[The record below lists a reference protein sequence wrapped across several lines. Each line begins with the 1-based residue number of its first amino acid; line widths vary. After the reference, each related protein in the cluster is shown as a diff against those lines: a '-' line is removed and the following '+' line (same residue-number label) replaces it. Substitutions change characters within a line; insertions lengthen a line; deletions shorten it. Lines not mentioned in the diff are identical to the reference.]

1 MLMIAGLQSK
11 LACER
16 WTARVRF
23 RFKFVLACVVL
34 LCAATYG
41 QVSDNRILTLDRIFA
56 SSEFR
61 SETFGP
67 ARWLDDG
74 SAYTTLEP
82 STTNREAR
90 DIVRY
95 EAANGTRSVLIAAAS
110 LIPPGADKALVIDD
124 YAWSRD
130 GRKLLVFTNT
140 KPVWRQ
146 NTRGDY
152 WVFEIASK
160 KLFQIGK
167 NAAPSTLMF
176 AKFSPDATRV
186 GYVRENNLYVEDLVT
201 GKITRLTADGS
212 KRIINGT
219 FDWVYEEELDLR
231 DGWRWSPDGRSIA
244 YWQMDTEGVPDFYMI
259 NNTDSL
265 YPKIITIQYPVAGET
280 NSAARVGV
288 VSATG
293 GITRW
298 LQVPGDPRNHYIA
311 RMNWAGNSDEI
322 ILLQLNRRQNALNV
336 IIGNARSGQVRSI
349 LNEKD
354 DAWVDVDVDDI
365 RWLGDGRRFLWLS
378 ERDGWRHVYVA
389 SRTGGEPLLITK
401 DASDVISI
409 EGVDEKT
416 GWLYYIASPENATQ
430 RYLYRTSLSGSGATE
445 RVTPAAEVGSHSY
458 SIAPNAAWAFHTYS
472 TIGSPPTVDLVHLP
486 DHRVERALAANSAT
500 IAKVKELD
508 VTPPEFVKAD
518 IGDGITLDGWVIKP
532 PHLDSTKRYPVLIY
546 VYGEPA
552 SQTVM
557 DRWGSTRYLWHQLL
571 AQHGYVVMSF
581 DNRGTPAPK
590 GRAWRKV
597 VYRKIGVLAAEEQAA
612 AARVAQT
619 WSFVDPKRIAIWGWS
634 GGGSMTLNQ
643 MFRYPDIYQ
652 VGISVAPVTDQHF
665 YDTIYQERYMGL
677 PQDNE
682 ADYRRGSPVTHAANL
697 AGKLL
702 IVHGSG
708 DDNVHY
714 KGTEVLANVLIAN
727 KKQFTM
733 MEYPNRRHGI
743 SEGPGTQRH
752 LFELLTRYL
761 ETNMPAG
768 ER

>member
-1 MLMIAGLQSK
+1 MGAA
-11 LACER
+11 LASIVLIS
-16 WTARVRF
+16 TAYSQPAD
-23 RFKFVLACVVL
+23 K
-34 LCAATYG
+34 
-41 QVSDNRILTLDRIFA
+41 RILTLDRIFSA
-56 SSEFR
+56 GEFR

-67 ARWLDDG
+67 ARWLEDG
-74 SAYTTLEP
+74 SAYTTLER
-82 STTNREAR
+82 SAGDQDAR
-90 DIVRY
+90 DIIRY
-95 EAANGTRSVLIAAAS
+95 DAANGTRSVLIGAAS
-110 LIPPGADKALVIDD
+110 LKPNGASQPLVIED
-124 YAWSRD
+124 YAWSQD
-130 GRKLLVFTNT
+130 GRKLLVYTNS
-140 KPVWRQ
+140 KQVWRQ

-152 WVFEIASK
+152 WVFDIPSK
-160 KLFQIGK
+160 KLSQIDK
-167 NAAPSTLMF
+167 TATPSTLMF

-186 GYVRENNLYVEDLVT
+186 GYVRENNLYVQDLAT
-201 GKITRLTADGS
+201 GRITQLTRNGS
-212 KRIINGT
+212 KRVINGT

-244 YWQMDTEGVPDFYMI
+244 YWQFDTEGVPDYYLI

-265 YPKIITIQYPVAGET
+265 YPRITTIQYPVAGET
-280 NSAARVGV
+280 NSAGRVGV
-288 VSATG
+288 VSAAG
-293 GITRW
+293 GVTRW
-298 LQVPGDPRNHYIA
+298 LQIPGNPRNNYIA
-311 RMNWAGNSDEI
+311 RMDWAGNSDEVV
-322 ILLQLNRRQNALNV
+322 LLHLNRRQNDLNV
-336 IIGNARSGQVRSI
+336 MLGNARTGQVRTI

-354 DAWVDVDVDDI
+354 DAWVDINFDDI
-365 RWLGDGRRFLWLS
+365 SWLADGKRLLWLS

-389 SRTGGEPLLITK
+389 SRAGGEPQLITRG
-401 DASDVISI
+401 AFDVISI
-409 EGVDEKT
+409 EALDEKG
-416 GWLYYIASPENATQ
+416 GWLYYIASPDNATQ
-430 RYLYRTSLSGSGATE
+430 RYLYRIELKGNGTPQ
-445 RVTPAAEVGSHSY
+445 RVTPASEAGSHSY
-458 SIAPNAAWAFHTYS
+458 TISPNAAWAFHNYS
-472 TIGSPPTVDLVHLP
+472 TISSPPLIDLVHLP
-486 DHRVERALAANSAT
+486 DHRVVRTLAANSAV

-508 VTPPEFVKAD
+508 ITPPEFVKVDVGA
-518 IGDGITLDGWVIKP
+518 GVTLDGWVIKP
-532 PHLDSTKRYPVLIY
+532 PHFDSSKRYPVLIY

-557 DRWGSTRYLWHQLL
+557 DRWSSTRYLWHQML
-571 AQHGYVVMSF
+571 AQNGYVVMSF

-612 AARVAQT
+612 AARVVQS
-619 WSFVDPKRIAIWGWS
+619 WPFVDPKRIGIWGWS

-652 VGISVAPVTDQHF
+652 VGMSVAPVTDQHF

-682 ADYRRGSPVTHAANL
+682 EDYRRGSPVTHAAGL
-697 AGKLL
+697 GGKLL

-733 MEYPNRRHGI
+733 MEYPNRRHDI
-743 SEGPGTQRH
+743 SQGQGTTRH

>member
-1 MLMIAGLQSK
+1 MKFKPASLGAR
-11 LACER
+11 LAC
-16 WTARVRF
+16 
-23 RFKFVLACVVL
+23 LVL
-34 LCAATYG
+34 LVATAYG
-41 QVSDNRILTLDRIFA
+41 QSADKRILTLDRIFS

-82 STTNREAR
+82 SSDNRETR
-90 DIVRY
+90 DIIRY
-95 EAANGTRSVLIAAAS
+95 ETATGARSVLIAAAS
-110 LIPPGADKALVIDD
+110 LRPGDASAPLVIDD
-124 YAWSRD
+124 YAWSKD
-130 GRKLLVFTNT
+130 GRKLLIFTNT
-140 KPVWRQ
+140 KQVWRQ

-152 WVFEIASK
+152 WVFDIAAK
-160 KLFQIGK
+160 KLSQIGK
-167 NAAPSTLMF
+167 NAGAATLMF
-176 AKFSPDATRV
+176 AKFSPDGTRV
-186 GYVRENNLYVEDLVT
+186 GYVRENNLYVEDLAT
-201 GKITRLTADGS
+201 GRTTRLTGDGS
-212 KRIINGT
+212 KQIINGT

-244 YWQMDTEGVPDFYMI
+244 YWQLDTDGVPDYYLI
-259 NNTDSL
+259 NDTDSL
-265 YPKIITIQYPVAGET
+265 YPKITTIQYPVAGQT
-280 NSAARVGV
+280 NSAGRVGV
-288 VSATG
+288 VSADG
-293 GITRW
+293 GPTRW
-298 LQVPGDPRNHYIA
+298 LQVPGDPRNNYIA
-311 RMNWAGNSDEI
+311 RMNWAGNSEEI

-336 IIGNARSGQVRSI
+336 SLGTARTGQVRTI

-354 DAWVDVDVDDI
+354 DAWVDIDVEDI
-365 RWLGDGRRFLWLS
+365 PWLSDGKRFLWLS

-389 SRTGGEPLLITK
+389 NRTGGDPALITRG
-401 DASDVISI
+401 AFDVISI

-416 GWLYYIASPENATQ
+416 GWLYYVASPDNATQ
-430 RYLYRTSLSGSGATE
+430 RYLYRTKLSGSGEPE
-445 RVTPAAEVGSHSY
+445 RVSPAALAGSHSY
-458 SIAPNAAWAFHTYS
+458 SIAPNASWAFHTYS
-472 TIGSPPTVDLVHLP
+472 TISEPPVVELVHLP
-486 DHRVERALAANSAT
+486 DHQVVRALAANSAT
-500 IAKVKELD
+500 IARVKELD
-508 VTPPEFVKAD
+508 VAPPEFIKAD
-518 IGDGITLDGWVIKP
+518 IGGGVTLDGWMIKP
-532 PHLDSTKRYPVLIY
+532 PHFDSSKRYPVLIY

-552 SQTVM
+552 SQTVT
-557 DRWGSTRYLWHQLL
+557 DRWGSTRYLWHQML
-571 AQHGYVVMSF
+571 AQHGYLVMSF

-612 AARVAQT
+612 AARVVQS

-652 VGISVAPVTDQHF
+652 VGMSVAPVTDQHF

-682 ADYRRGSPVTHAANL
+682 ADYRAGSPVTHAAGL

-714 KGTEVLANVLIAN
+714 KGTEVLVNALIAN

-733 MEYPNRRHGI
+733 MEYPNRRHDI
-743 SEGPGTQRH
+743 SQGQGTTRH

-761 ETNMPAG
+761 ETNMPATAT
-768 ER
+768 R